1 MKRLFVICA
10 LMVIPALR
18 MMAEVDPNFYIY
30 ICFGQSNMEGNADVE
45 AVDRKNIDDRFRL
58 LATCK
63 NGSRTMG
70 NWYKATPSLV
80 SPTGKLGPSDYF
92 GRMMC
97 EVLPKDIRIG
107 VIPVA
112 IGGCKI
118 EMFDKDKYQTEVN
131 KGDYSAG
138 LANTHYGGNPYGR
151 IIEMAKKAQEV
162 GVIKGILLHQGCSNC
177 NDSNW
182 PNMVKKIYNDMLTD
196 LGLAT
201 DSVPLFVGETLR
213 ADQGGGCSSHN
224 TQVARMPS
232 VVKNSY
238 VVSSEGCPGNGS
250 DAWHFNAFGYRM
262 LGARYAGE
270 ALYTLGQHLPY
281 FSFHDYMITLNS
293 NCTYTESTRT
303 LTAKST
309 GAGLATWNYPHIAD
323 WSGSKYL
330 VLKFKDETDPLTE
343 LILYKKG
350 STTASVGYRD
360 TIQGRSTVVVDL
372 HNLDLRGTVMNPAK
386 VAKMVLRCPKGS
398 KIVIDD
404 IFLSD
409 DEQYGEMLTGVR
421 DVNTN
426 KQSFQAP
433 LYSLDG
439 RLAGHRDALKPGIYF
454 SNGKKILVR

>member
-1 MKRLFVICA
+1 
-10 LMVIPALR
+10 
-18 MMAEVDPNFYIY
+18 
-30 ICFGQSNMEGNADVE
+30 
-45 AVDRKNIDDRFRL
+45 
-58 LATCK
+58 
-63 NGSRTMG
+63 
-70 NWYKATPSLV
+70 
-80 SPTGKLGPSDYF
+80 
-92 GRMMC
+92 
-97 EVLPKDIRIG
+97 
-107 VIPVA
+107 
-112 IGGCKI
+112 
-118 EMFDKDKYQTEVN
+118 
-131 KGDYSAG
+131 
-138 LANTHYGGNPYGR
+138 
-151 IIEMAKKAQEV
+151 
-162 GVIKGILLHQGCSNC
+162 
-177 NDSNW
+177 
-182 PNMVKKIYNDMLTD
+182 
-196 LGLAT
+196 
-201 DSVPLFVGETLR
+201 
-213 ADQGGGCSSHN
+213 
-224 TQVARMPS
+224 MPS